1 MLCEDGFDG
10 AWTKINGGEAA
21 SLPDQHADRSNYF
34 IYGHI
39 LLENGN
45 FYGNIRDALGLVGL
59 STKSAAGYNTKIGF
73 NIKTPQLQRIIGDS
87 SHDLIAFSS
96 DATPASGPSDSSQG
110 HSIGENRE
118 SSEMFVL
125 PPENIQTTL
134 VTAAPNVTDAIASA
148 EKITMLG
155 ICRFVTDDSIKEGA
169 FPGYKMSVSSYLINA
184 LPKEF
189 LGDLRQTTWG
199 ANWFTNTTI
208 KVLQGPQHGELE
220 PSASGLVDL
229 VYFPTRGYI
238 GGDQVVLLATNTLYD
253 ESPVRAKLIFFLNI
267 IPSEKI
273 SFGGGKYVHSNTKYC
288 PTGKET
294 WTITTSPDGTAG
306 ITHSLNGPLN
316 SDLPEQRGQVHLI
329 LSFW

>member
-1 MLCEDGFDG
+1 L
-10 AWTKINGGEAA
+10 
-21 SLPDQHADRSNYF
+21 
-34 IYGHI
+34 
-39 LLENGN
+39 
-45 FYGNIRDALGLVGL
+45 
-59 STKSAAGYNTKIGF
+59 
-73 NIKTPQLQRIIGDS
+73 
-87 SHDLIAFSS
+87 
-96 DATPASGPSDSSQG
+96 SQG
-110 HSIGENRE
+110 HSIGENKE

-155 ICRFVTDDSIKEGA
+155 ICRFVTDDSMKEGE